1 MCIEKNKEQ
10 SKKRLSL
17 WKASP
22 AFSKGTH
29 NDSIVNSAEMF
40 VNGMLSVE

>member
-1 MCIEKNKEQ
+1 MEKNKGQ

-22 AFSKGTH
+22 AFGKRTH
-29 NDSIVNSAEMF
+29 NDSIVSSAKVFM
-40 VNGMLSVE
+40 NGMLSVE